1 MLRRARDKAVAVH
14 WLAAPEEMQRLTR
27 TRRRTCAGR
36 IGLLGVRQKVAH
48 SFLHM
53 TPVNTLPETILLQA
67 ESLPE
72 GGVLSPKE
80 FLHLGSR
87 PAIDQALSRLTK
99 AGKLLRVARGIYV
112 APLSSRFGTRAP
124 APEKVVKAMAEQSG
138 DVVAP
143 HGARAAN
150 ALGLTQQVPI
160 REVYLTSGKTR
171 KLKLGHS
178 EVLIK
183 HAPRWMLAL
192 GTGQAGAAVRALAWM
207 GPTHAGESLAS
218 LRRTLPRA
226 EWSALASARAALP
239 SWMAQAIGREA
250 ARG

>member
-1 MLRRARDKAVAVH
+1 M
-14 WLAAPEEMQRLTR
+14 
-27 TRRRTCAGR
+27 
-36 IGLLGVRQKVAH
+36 
-48 SFLHM
+48 
-53 TPVNTLPETILLQA
+53 NTLPETILLQVK
-67 ESLPE
+67 SLPE

-87 PAIDQALSRLTK
+87 PAIDQAFSRLTK

-112 APLSSRFGTRAP
+112 APVSSRFGTRAP

-138 DVVAP
+138 EIVAP

-150 ALGLTQQVPI
+150 AFGLTQQVPI

-171 KLKLGHS
+171 KLKLGRS
-178 EVLIK
+178 EVLMK

-192 GTGQAGAAVRALAWM
+192 GTSQAGAAVRALAWM
-207 GPTHAGESLAS
+207 GPMHAAKSLAA
-218 LRRTLPRA
+218 LRRTLART
-226 EWSALASARAALP
+226 EWSALTSARAALP